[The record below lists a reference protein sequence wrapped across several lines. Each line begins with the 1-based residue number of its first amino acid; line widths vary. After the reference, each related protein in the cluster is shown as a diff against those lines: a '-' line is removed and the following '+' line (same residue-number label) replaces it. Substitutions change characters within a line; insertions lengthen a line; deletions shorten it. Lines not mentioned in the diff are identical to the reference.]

1 MDNGGP
7 PHSQNLREKDS
18 EKVPIFHWLTGAPVV
33 FAASVIF
40 EKRSSLQNHFGVFL
54 RVQSHEKFSSSTKRL
69 PGFGCF
75 DGFPAENET
84 FSSDFAKCSL
94 EAVSGNLVPLIYP
107 IGSIYHIYHLYTT
120 YLGDVLLFFLD
131 YSLHL
136 FLNRL
141 VYELHHFDQLS
152 GAFIRMVFLGGW
164 RKEPE
169 IQRPKIKNLPLS
181 PWEKGTKR
189 KILPSK
195 FVQKWQALS
204 KSSYMFIWF
213 FLQTPHHKKSW
224 KYVHF
229 VFLRTGAILQTY
241 GLSHYHPSS
250 CSTRPPHCGGS

>member
-40 EKRSSLQNHFGVFL
+40 EKEVHFKTISASFAGPKPWKIFIVDKTTSRVWLFRWLPCRKRNLFFRFCKVF
-54 RVQSHEKFSSSTKRL
+54 T
-69 PGFGCF
+69 G
-75 DGFPAENET
+75 
-84 FSSDFAKCSL
+84 
-94 EAVSGNLVPLIYP
+94 SGKWKSGSPNIPNWQYIPHIPLIY
-107 IGSIYHIYHLYTT
+107 HLSRWCPS
-120 YLGDVLLFFLD
+120 LLLRLLFTP
-131 YSLHL
+131 